1 MLFLSLLFV
10 WFPYWQT
17 HVEDVRK
24 ILTDKDWKVKTTVFW
39 GQRDRWL
46 SYDGVEDFCK
56 DSNHKLVE
64 LPLVQNALCFA
75 CAWTRKLNLPFLS
88 PLKQNQIRPKRN
100 KTK

>member
-1 MLFLSLLFV
+1 
-10 WFPYWQT
+10 
-17 HVEDVRK
+17 
-24 ILTDKDWKVKTTVFW
+24 
-39 GQRDRWL
+39 L